1 LPNIL
6 PRGAPKPKNLLFRDS
21 NPLAELTP
29 VVGADEITGLQRSVR
44 PVFVHPA
51 VETYML
57 RLVRATRTV
66 EAI

>member
-1 LPNIL
+1 
-6 PRGAPKPKNLLFRDS
+6 
-21 NPLAELTP
+21 
-29 VVGADEITGLQRSVR
+29 VR

-57 RLVRATRTV
+57 RLVRATRTG